1 MTRVF
6 ISSTGKDLED
16 YRRAAMEECNKLG
29 FVPVAMELFEAM
41 GVGAT
46 EGSKQKLDTTD
57 LYVGIFAHRYGYVE
71 EGYEQSVTEIEF
83 DYAGER
89 GLDRLCFLI
98 NSAHAWSP
106 LFWDHENYSRLEAF
120 KRRIDSGLI
129 RAEFTFVADFRLKL
143 YQALSEWKQRQRT
156 VRGIGHEDDSPG
168 FSDDVTLAEARQQ
181 LAELPLD
188 DVPDPAPLPRGSSTA
203 LPQQNPSFVGRE
215 EELKALAAS
224 LKAGDTAA
232 IGQVRTAAATGLGG
246 IGKTQLASEFA
257 HRYGQYFAG
266 GVFWLSFAD
275 ESVVPAEVAACGGA
289 GGMDLRPDFGN
300 LDLEDQVRLVMS
312 EWQSELP
319 RLLVFDNCEDEALLA
334 QWRPRT
340 GGCRVLV
347 TTRRERW
354 DRKLGVKALP
364 LNVLSREESIAL
376 LREHR
381 PDLSAGD
388 PDLEAIAREL
398 GDLPLALELAGGYL
412 ERYDFEVTPA
422 DYLAQLR
429 RPDLLEHRS
438 LQEGGISLT
447 GHVKSVARTFALS
460 YERLNTTDPT
470 DALAIALLARAARF
484 APGEPIPRDLLRTT
498 LDLREDDPDAMLR
511 AGDAVRRL
519 VELGLLQAEETGALR
534 LHRLLAAFVRSAAA
548 DAEAQAAVEST
559 LLGVVGRLIDEGY
572 PGPLLILQLHL
583 RVVTDSAQE
592 RGDEQAAL
600 LCNQLGYYLQ
610 MIGEYAEA
618 QPLYERSL
626 EIREKVL
633 GPEHPDTASSLN
645 NLAGLLHDQG
655 KYAEA
660 QSLYE
665 RALEICENILGP
677 EHPDTE
683 VVRQNLANLEGS
695 G

>member
-46 EGSKQKLDTTD
+46 EGSKQKLDTAD
-57 LYVGIFAHRYGYVE
+57 LYFGVFAHRYGYIE
-71 EGYEQSVTEIEF
+71 GGYEQSVTEIEF

-89 GLDRLCFLI
+89 GLERLCFLI
-98 NSAHAWSP
+98 NPAYAWSP
-106 LFWDHENYSRLEAF
+106 LYWDHENYSRLEVF
-120 KRRIDSGLI
+120 KRRVDAGLI
-129 RAEFTFVADFRLKL
+129 RAEFTTVEDFRLKL
-143 YQALSEWKQRQRT
+143 YQALSEWKQRQDA
-156 VRGIGHEDDSPG
+156 IGGAGHKGDKPGSLDDA
-168 FSDDVTLAEARQQ
+168 TLAAARQR
-181 LAELPLD
+181 LRELPLD
-188 DVPDPAPLPRGSSTA
+188 EVPDPAPLPRGSSIA
-203 LPQQNPSFVGRE
+203 LPQPNPCFVGRE
-215 EELKALAAS
+215 EELKALAAT

-319 RLLVFDNCEDEALLA
+319 HLLVFDNCEDKALLA

-347 TTRRERW
+347 TTRREWW

-364 LNVLSREESIAL
+364 LNVLSREESVAL

-381 PDLSAGD
+381 PDLSAGN
-388 PDLEAIAREL
+388 PDLYAIAPEL

-447 GHVKSVARTFALS
+447 GHVRSVARTFALS
-460 YERLNTTDPT
+460 YDRLKTDDPT
-470 DALAIALLARAARF
+470 DALAVALLTRAARF
-484 APGEPIPRDLLRTT
+484 APGEPIPRDLLRAT
-498 LDLREDDPDAMLR
+498 LDLPDDDPDEILR

-519 VELGLLQAEETGALR
+519 VELGLLQAEESGALR
-534 LHRLLAAFVRSAAA
+534 LHRLLAAFIQGAAD

-559 LLGVVGRLIDEGY
+559 LLEVVGNLIDEGY

-592 RGDEQAAL
+592 REDEQAAL

-618 QPLYERSL
+618 QPLYERAL

-633 GPEHPDTASSLN
+633 GS
-645 NLAGLLHDQG
+645 
-655 KYAEA
+655 
-660 QSLYE
+660 
-665 RALEICENILGP
+665 

-683 VVRQNLANLEGS
+683 VVRQNLASREGS

>member
-6 ISSTGKDLED
+6 IGSTGKDLEG
-16 YRRAAMEECNKLG
+16 YRSAAIGECNRLG
-29 FVPVAMELFEAM
+29 LVPVAMEFFEAM

-46 EGSKQKLDTTD
+46 EGSKRQLDDAD
-57 LYVGIFAHRYGYVE
+57 LYVGIFAHRYGYRE
-71 EGYEQSVTEIEF
+71 EGHEQSVTEIEF

-98 NSAHAWSP
+98 NPDHPWP
-106 LFWDHENYSRLEAF
+106 PRFTDHENYPRLEAF
-120 KRRIDSGLI
+120 KSRIDTALI
-129 RAEFTFVADFRLKL
+129 RAEFTTVEDFRLKL
-143 YQALSEWKQRQRT
+143 YQALSEWKQRQT
-156 VRGIGHEDDSPG
+156 TDEGAVHEDDRPG
-168 FSDDVTLAEARQQ
+168 SLNHATLAAARQR
-181 LAELPLD
+181 LSELPLD
-188 DVPDPAPLPRGSSTA
+188 EVPDPAPLPRGSSTV

-215 EELKALAAS
+215 EELKTLAAS
-224 LKAGDTAA
+224 LKADDTAA
-232 IGQVRTAAATGLGG
+232 IGQVRTEAATGLGG

-275 ESVVPAEVAACGGA
+275 ESVVPAEVAGCGGA

-300 LDLEDQVRLVMS
+300 LDLEDQVSLVMS
-312 EWQSELP
+312 AWQSELP

-334 QWRPRT
+334 QWRPRS

-388 PDLEAIAREL
+388 PDLDAIAREL

-412 ERYDFEVTPA
+412 ERYLFEVTPA
-422 DYLAQLR
+422 DYLARLR

-460 YERLNTTDPT
+460 YDRLNTADPT
-470 DALAIALLARAARF
+470 DALAVALLARAARF
-484 APGEPIPRDLLRTT
+484 APGEPIPRDLLRSA
-498 LDLREDDPDAMLR
+498 LDLPEDDPDATLR

-534 LHRLLAAFVRSAAA
+534 LHRLLAAFIRGAAA
-548 DAEAQAAVEST
+548 DAEAQAAVERT
-559 LLGVVGRLIDEGY
+559 LLEAVGSLLDEGY
-572 PGPLLILQLHL
+572 PAPLLVLQPHL
-583 RVVTDSAQE
+583 RAVTDAAQE
-592 RGDEQAAL
+592 REDEQASL

-618 QPLYERSL
+618 QPLLERALGIYEKMLGPEHPDTALSL
-626 EIREKVL
+626 NNLAGLLQAQGDYEEARPLLERALGIYEKVL
-633 GPEHPDTASSLN
+633 GPEHPDTALSLN
-645 NLAGLLHDQG
+645 NLA
-655 KYAEA
+655 
-660 QSLYE
+660 S
-665 RALEICENILGP
+665 
-677 EHPDTE
+677 
-683 VVRQNLANLEGS
+683 LEGS
-695 G
+695 W